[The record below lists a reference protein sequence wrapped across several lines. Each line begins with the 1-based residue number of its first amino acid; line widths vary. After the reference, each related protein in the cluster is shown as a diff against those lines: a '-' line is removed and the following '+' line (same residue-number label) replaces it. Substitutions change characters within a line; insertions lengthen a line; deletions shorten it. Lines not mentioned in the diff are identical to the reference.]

1 MATAD
6 TPTARHPDGHGPARR
21 RWRRVR
27 WSVNVDAVLS
37 PTTPLV
43 LVGLMGAGK
52 STVGSRLA
60 EATGRELV
68 DVDVAIT
75 ARTGKTVRELWEE
88 GGEAAY
94 RGLESAEVLD
104 ALRRVA
110 VVVAAPGG
118 VILDPVVR
126 EALDA
131 AHVVWLRA
139 DPTVLG
145 ARVHAGDHR
154 PLIGADPTADL
165 ASMADDRS
173 ALYESVADLVV
184 DTAALGPDAAA
195 DAILASLP
203 PDRPGR

>member
-1 MATAD
+1 M
-6 TPTARHPDGHGPARR
+6 R
-21 RWRRVR
+21 RWRRIR

-43 LVGLMGAGK
+43 LIGLMGAGK

-60 EATGRELV
+60 EATGRELD

-75 ARTGKTVRELWEE
+75 ARTGKTVRELWAD

-94 RGLESAEVLD
+94 RSLESAEALA
-104 ALRRVA
+104 ALRRGD

-118 VILDPVVR
+118 VVLDPVVR
-126 EALDA
+126 EALGA

-139 DPTVLG
+139 DPIVLG
-145 ARVHAGDHR
+145 ERVHAGDHR
-154 PLIGADPTADL
+154 PLIGSDPAADL
-165 ASMADDRS
+165 AEMADARS

-184 DTAALGPDAAA
+184 DTAALGPDATT

-203 PDRPGR
+203 PDPLGR